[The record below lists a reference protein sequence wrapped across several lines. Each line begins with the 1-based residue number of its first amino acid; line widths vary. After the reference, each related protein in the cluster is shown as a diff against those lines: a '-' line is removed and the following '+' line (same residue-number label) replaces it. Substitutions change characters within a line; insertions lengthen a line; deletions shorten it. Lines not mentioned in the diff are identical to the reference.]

1 MPKPTL
7 ETQRPSNYL
16 NWLAKLATL
25 RREPITNYT
34 TDPTYD
40 YELFYNQQPNEAQ
53 DMLNKDSD
61 AHFTDIG
68 KTSSHPTFSNES
80 YYSGRKSK
88 KNPRGIIGGKWS
100 ESNGNQRYTLSQSQ
114 LNNNWDIGKTI
125 EYLNDFEDYGVQ
137 LKLPN
142 GRSPIINGIRYDGVL
157 PNVTVYGRRSNKS
170 KRKK

>member
-1 MPKPTL
+1 MAKPTL

-16 NWLAKLATL
+16 SWLAKLATL

-40 YELFYNQQPNEAQ
+40 YELFYNLQPDEAQ
-53 DMLNKDSD
+53 AMLDKESN
-61 AHFTDIG
+61 AHFSDIG
-68 KTSSHPTFSNES
+68 KTSIHPTFSDES
-80 YYSGRKSK
+80 YYSGRRSK
-88 KNPRGIIGGKWS
+88 KNPRGIIGGRWS
-100 ESNGNQRYTLSQSQ
+100 KNNGNQRYTLSQSQ
-114 LNNNWDIGKTI
+114 LDNNWDIGRTI
-125 EYLNDFEDYGVQ
+125 EYINNFEDNGVQ

-157 PNVTVYGRRSNKS
+157 PNVTVYGKYSNRT